1 MRASGLANGDA
12 MIRGALRLA
21 LAGAG
26 IGYVLDRVIANHADG
41 ASPRSIDS
49 MIVID
54 APIERVW
61 TELADIEGQPRWMHE
76 MKAVRLLTTGAVGVG
91 TKGEADVRI
100 FGVSVTD
107 PVTITEFEPPR
118 RFGMDHEG
126 SFKGRGL
133 ITLESG
139 ADGTTTIVRWNEL
152 LVPPVLPHLGARFM
166 APVMGAI
173 FQADLAR
180 LKELVET
187 GSRVS

>member
-1 MRASGLANGDA
+1 

-26 IGYVLDRVIANHADG
+26 IGYALDRVLANQSAGAD
-41 ASPRSIDS
+41 PEPIES

-61 TELADIEGQPRWMHE
+61 AEVADIEGQPRWMHE
-76 MKAVRLLTTGAVGVG
+76 MKAVRLLTPAPVGVG
-91 TKGEADVRI
+91 TRGEADVRI
-100 FGVSVTD
+100 FGIPVTD
-107 PVTITEFEPPR
+107 PVSITEFEPPH
-118 RFGMDHEG
+118 RFAISHEG

-139 ADGTTTIVRWNEL
+139 VDGTTTIVRWEERL
-152 LVPPVLPHLGARFM
+152 IPPVLPHLGALVM
-166 APVMGAI
+166 APTLGSI

-187 GSRVS
+187 GSSAV